1 MPEVIADTSP
11 IQYLYQIGLLD
22 VLNVLYGQ
30 ITIPEAVAGELNVGR
45 AHGLSLPDVSSI
57 SWMTVKTPQGQALL
71 PLVPDLGPG
80 EREAIALAIE
90 TKDSLLILDDAL
102 ARKHA
107 QLLGITMTG
116 TLGVLLKAKQ
126 TGHLKGVESG
136 PLGAGGEGEQGGVS
150 AREFRQ
156 RQKPLHGDSPF
167 DPGREPACALDS
179 RTGVDHR
186 QAQCLGGGEEILA
199 RSVSHGRRAGYG
211 IGAAGRLRQT
221 PQRH

>member
-45 AHGLSLPDVSSI
+45 AHGLSLPDVPSI
-57 SWMTVKTPQGQALL
+57 SWMTVKRPQGQALL

-90 TKDSLLILDDAL
+90 TNDSLLILDDAL

-107 QLLGITMTG
+107 QLLGVAMTG

-126 TGHLKGVESG
+126 TGHLKAVES
-136 PLGAGGEGEQGGVS
+136 
-150 AREFRQ
+150 
-156 RQKPLHGDSPF
+156 
-167 DPGREPACALDS
+167 ALDHLEALGFYLDATTRS
-179 RTGVDHR
+179 AVLKL
-186 QAQCLGGGEEILA
+186 AQE
-199 RSVSHGRRAGYG
+199 
-211 IGAAGRLRQT
+211 
-221 PQRH
+221 

>member
-126 TGHLKGVESG
+126 TGHLKAV
-136 PLGAGGEGEQGGVS
+136 
-150 AREFRQ
+150 
-156 RQKPLHGDSPF
+156 
-167 DPGREPACALDS
+167 EPALDHLEALGFYLDAAT
-179 RTGVDHR
+179 RAAVLKL
-186 QAQCLGGGEEILA
+186 AQE
-199 RSVSHGRRAGYG
+199 
-211 IGAAGRLRQT
+211 
-221 PQRH
+221 

>member
-45 AHGLSLPDVSSI
+45 TRGLSLPDVSSI
-57 SWMTVKTPQGQALL
+57 SWMTVKRPQGQALL

-90 TKDSLLILDDAL
+90 TNNSLLILDDAL

-126 TGHLKGVESG
+126 TGHLKTV
-136 PLGAGGEGEQGGVS
+136 
-150 AREFRQ
+150 
-156 RQKPLHGDSPF
+156 
-167 DPGREPACALDS
+167 EPALDHLEALGFYLDAATRS
-179 RTGVDHR
+179 AVLKL
-186 QAQCLGGGEEILA
+186 AQE
-199 RSVSHGRRAGYG
+199 
-211 IGAAGRLRQT
+211 
-221 PQRH
+221 

>member
-30 ITIPEAVAGELNVGR
+30 ITIPEAVEGELNVGR
-45 AHGLSLPDVSSI
+45 ARGLSLPDVSSI
-57 SWMTVKTPQGQALL
+57 SWMIVKRPQGQALL

-90 TKDSLLILDDAL
+90 TNNSLLILDDAL

-107 QLLGITMTG
+107 QLLGVTTTG

-126 TGHLKGVESG
+126 TGHLKAV
-136 PLGAGGEGEQGGVS
+136 
-150 AREFRQ
+150 
-156 RQKPLHGDSPF
+156 
-167 DPGREPACALDS
+167 EPALDHLEALGFYLDAATRS
-179 RTGVDHR
+179 AVLKL
-186 QAQCLGGGEEILA
+186 AQE
-199 RSVSHGRRAGYG
+199 
-211 IGAAGRLRQT
+211 
-221 PQRH
+221 

>member
-45 AHGLSLPDVSSI
+45 ARGLSLPDVSSI
-57 SWMTVKTPQGQALL
+57 SWMTVKRPQGQALL

-90 TKDSLLILDDAL
+90 TNDSLLILDDAL

-107 QLLGITMTG
+107 QLLRITMTG

-126 TGHLKGVESG
+126 TGHLKAV
-136 PLGAGGEGEQGGVS
+136 
-150 AREFRQ
+150 
-156 RQKPLHGDSPF
+156 
-167 DPGREPACALDS
+167 EPALDHLEALGFYLDAATRS
-179 RTGVDHR
+179 AVLKL
-186 QAQCLGGGEEILA
+186 AQE
-199 RSVSHGRRAGYG
+199 
-211 IGAAGRLRQT
+211 
-221 PQRH
+221 

>member
-30 ITIPEAVAGELNVGR
+30 ITIPEAVEGELNVGR
-45 AHGLSLPDVSSI
+45 ALGLSLPDVSSI
-57 SWMTVKTPQGQALL
+57 SWMTVKRPQGQALL

-90 TKDSLLILDDAL
+90 TNNSLLILDDAL
-102 ARKHA
+102 ARRHA

-126 TGHLKGVESG
+126 TGHLNAV
-136 PLGAGGEGEQGGVS
+136 
-150 AREFRQ
+150 
-156 RQKPLHGDSPF
+156 
-167 DPGREPACALDS
+167 EPALDHLEALGFYLDATTRS
-179 RTGVDHR
+179 AVLKL
-186 QAQCLGGGEEILA
+186 AQE
-199 RSVSHGRRAGYG
+199 
-211 IGAAGRLRQT
+211 
-221 PQRH
+221 